1 MSGSP
6 GSSSAGTQG
15 GRSPRN
21 DNADIVE
28 RHERAGG
35 RHAGGTDASTSA
47 RNSQSGERDTKPS
60 DPDRPEPQDEQQDD
74 G

>member
-6 GSSSAGTQG
+6 GNTSSGNEG

-21 DNADIVE
+21 KNADIVE
-28 RHERAGG
+28 RHDRDGG

-47 RNSQSGERDTKPS
+47 RPTQTGERDSKPA
-60 DPDRPEPQDEQQDD
+60 DPDQPDGNDD
-74 G
+74 

>member
-6 GSSSAGTQG
+6 GSSSAGTKG
-15 GRSPRN
+15 GRTPRN
-21 DNADIVE
+21 ENADLVE
-28 RHERAGG
+28 RHDRDGG

-47 RNSQSGERDTKPS
+47 RPTQTGERDS
-60 DPDRPEPQDEQQDD
+60 HRADPDRPEENEQDD

>member
-6 GSSSAGTQG
+6 GSSSAGSTG

-21 DNADIVE
+21 DNADVTE
-28 RHERAGG
+28 RHDRGGG

-47 RNSQSGERDTKPS
+47 RGTQTGERDSSTP
-60 DPDRPEPQDEQQDD
+60 DPDRADENAQDD

>member
-6 GSSSAGTQG
+6 GNTSAGTQG

-21 DNADIVE
+21 ENADLVE
-28 RHERAGG
+28 RHDRGGG

-47 RNSQSGERDTKPS
+47 RPTQTGERDPKPA
-60 DPDRPEPQDEQQDD
+60 DPDGPDIHDD
-74 G
+74 